1 MRLKIDTDSELYT
14 MLTLNGTV
22 HTQDEL
28 KEIAKSGRMSGMIKD
43 MKMNLV
49 VASEESEK
57 VYHLLSSGLCGFGF
71 DDTMVYMVKT
81 PVRVND
87 VEGKRHIE
95 FVADLE
101 FAENDVLR
109 VDTTA

>member
-1 MRLKIDTDSELYT
+1 M
-14 MLTLNGTV
+14 
-22 HTQDEL
+22 

-87 VEGKRHIE
+87 VEGTSEVVLI
-95 FVADLE
+95 VAK
-101 FAENDVLR
+101 NDI
-109 VDTTA
+109 DY